1 MGNVQDQ
8 SAVQDTMLVDEAQE
22 TAPEVSAEDL
32 YEALTAPET
41 EPEQETEPETE
52 AQEEEELTPEE
63 AQKQAV
69 VRDIQTL
76 MEDGLTGDDL
86 NAIARDKQVREDVQ
100 AGKTFRQAVMA
111 YLRRQHA
118 PAAQK
123 SAKRGVPTATR
134 PATAPAHEHSAIEDM
149 SDEEFARFSEK
160 AVRLAHEGKRVTI
173 R

>member
-8 SAVQDTMLVDEAQE
+8 GAVQDAMQVDEVQE

-32 YEALTAPET
+32 YETLTAPET

-52 AQEEEELTPEE
+52 AQEEELSPEE

-111 YLRRQHA
+111 YLRRQNTAAA
-118 PAAQK
+118 PK
-123 SAKRGVPTATR
+123 NAKRGVPTATR

-160 AVRLAHEGKRVTI
+160 AVRLAREGKRVTI